1 MLLTSHHYHLLS
13 HRRVNFLRQ
22 IKVVLVQVNFFRQI
36 KVVLVVNFR
45 QDYFT
50 QDYFSDDV
58 LFH

>member
-1 MLLTSHHYHLLS
+1 MLLTSYHYHLLS
-13 HRRVNFLRQ
+13 RLRVNFLRQ
-22 IKVVLVQVNFFRQI
+22 IKVLVQVNFFRQI

>member
-1 MLLTSHHYHLLS
+1 MLITSYHYHLS
-13 HRRVNFLRQ
+13 RRRVNFLRQ

-45 QDYFT
+45 QDYFI

>member
-1 MLLTSHHYHLLS
+1 MLLTSCHYHLLS
-13 HRRVNFLRQ
+13 RRRVNFLHQ
-22 IKVVLVQVNFFRQI
+22 IKVLVQVNFFRQI

-45 QDYFT
+45 QDYFI